1 MYALSVF
8 YLKDIVA
15 ILLQQ
20 VNQTYSIK
28 WANMKIN
35 EEKYIFE
42 LFYAILKPIDL
53 IYFN

>member
-1 MYALSVF
+1 VYLLSVI

-28 WANMKIN
+28 WINIKIN

-42 LFYAILKPIDL
+42 LFYAILRPIDL
-53 IYFN
+53 NSKY